1 MGETL
6 GDTITAFFL
15 LNFLFCIE
23 VRLINNVM
31 IVSDERDSA
40 IHIHISR
47 LPLWV
52 SGKESACNAGAT
64 GVMGLIPGLGRSLE
78 EGTAIHSCSCL
89 ENPMDRG
96 PWRTTVPRVRL

>member
-15 LNFLFCIE
+15 LNLFCIE

-47 LPLWV
+47 LP
-52 SGKESACNAGAT
+52 
-64 GVMGLIPGLGRSLE
+64 
-78 EGTAIHSCSCL
+78 
-89 ENPMDRG
+89 
-96 PWRTTVPRVRL
+96 

>member
-31 IVSDERDSA
+31 IISDERDSA
-40 IHIHISR
+40 IHIHIS
-47 LPLWV
+47 
-52 SGKESACNAGAT
+52 G
-64 GVMGLIPGLGRSLE
+64 IP
-78 EGTAIHSCSCL
+78 
-89 ENPMDRG
+89 
-96 PWRTTVPRVRL
+96 

>member
-23 VRLINNVM
+23 VRLINNVR

-47 LPLWV
+47 LP
-52 SGKESACNAGAT
+52 
-64 GVMGLIPGLGRSLE
+64 
-78 EGTAIHSCSCL
+78 
-89 ENPMDRG
+89 
-96 PWRTTVPRVRL
+96 